1 MAQQAQTAAVAI
13 TGGMGSGKSSVAAYL
28 CELGGARGLN
38 ADTVCRGLL
47 EPGAAGW
54 LAVRTAFGE
63 RFFSADQRLDRPRL
77 RKVLFAD
84 PEFRRQLDTL
94 LHPLARQE
102 IASCLAREM
111 QLRSQ
116 AQARFVVEIP
126 LFYEAHW
133 EQDFSPVVVVYADN
147 PVCLRR
153 IMGRDRISEAEAAK
167 AMATQMPL
175 ERKALLADHVID
187 NSGAWAD
194 TCLQILHLRQLLWP
208 GSGVER
214 G

>member
-1 MAQQAQTAAVAI
+1 MVQQAQTAAVVV

-38 ADTVCRGLL
+38 ADTVCRELL

-63 RFFSADQRLDRPRL
+63 RFFAADQRLDRPRL
-77 RKVLFAD
+77 RKVLFED
-84 PEFRRQLDTL
+84 REVRRQLDTL
-94 LHPLARQE
+94 LHPLARRE
-102 IASCLAREM
+102 IASCLAKEM
-111 QLRSQ
+111 QRRSQ
-116 AQARFVVEIP
+116 AQPRFVVEIP

-133 EQDFSPVVVVYADN
+133 EHDFSPVVVVYADDSA
-147 PVCLRR
+147 CLRR
-153 IMGRDRISEAEAAK
+153 IMGRDRISEAEAEK

-194 TCLQILHLRQLLWP
+194 TCLQISHLRNLLWP
-208 GSGVER
+208 GSGVDY